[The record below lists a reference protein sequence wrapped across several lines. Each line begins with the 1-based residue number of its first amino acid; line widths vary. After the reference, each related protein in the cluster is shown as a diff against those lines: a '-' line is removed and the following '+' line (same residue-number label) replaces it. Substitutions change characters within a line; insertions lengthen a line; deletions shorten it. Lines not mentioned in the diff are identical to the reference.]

1 MITSLDQLRQ
11 QLPQCSGPEYVK
23 IAQDMKLPLADFE
36 PFMHW
41 DEEHYT
47 RNCIDRTDDYE
58 LILLCWEAGQE
69 TPIHGHGGEECWVYA
84 LQGSIREHRQE
95 WQEAQQV
102 LRTVETS
109 QMEAG
114 DISYMD
120 DNMGYH
126 SLHNVGSGR
135 AMTLHLYMNPID
147 RCRVFDP
154 QAQSFQI
161 KEMEYDTHQ
170 GELLTTG

>member
-1 MITSLDQLRQ
+1 MITSLDQLRKR
-11 QLPQCSGPEYVK
+11 LPHCSGPEYVQ
-23 IAQDMKLPLADFE
+23 IAQGMKLPLADFE
-36 PFMHW
+36 PFTHW
-41 DEEHYT
+41 DSEHYT

-58 LILLCWEAGQE
+58 LILLCWEPGQE

-84 LQGSIREHRQE
+84 LQGTILEHRQE
-95 WQEAQQV
+95 WDAAHQKLE
-102 LRTVETS
+102 TVETA
-109 QMEAG
+109 QMKAG

-120 DNMGYH
+120 DNMGFH
-126 SLHNVGSGR
+126 SLHNTGGTR

-154 QAQSFQI
+154 DNQRFEV

-170 GELLTTG
+170 GKLLTTG